1 MSSILR
7 DDVDKFFD
15 YGINIPTRTL
25 YIGSTSYLAE
35 GDESGVDHEMTERA
49 VKGIHLLDS
58 HAKSGDKPFT
68 IIMNNPGGDWYHGVA
83 IYDAI
88 TTSRNH
94 ITVKVY
100 GHAMSMGAVIL
111 QAADER
117 LIAPNARLMIHY
129 GTMGYDSHSKIYQKW
144 AEESKRMDRA
154 HEDIFLEQIREKR
167 PKFSRIKLQAMMNF
181 DTFFSAKEAIELGL
195 ADKIIV
201 RGDKNE

>member
-1 MSSILR
+1 MSTILR

-15 YGINIPTRTL
+15 YGINIPTRTI
-25 YIGSTSYLAE
+25 YIGSTTYLS
-35 GDESGVDHEMTERA
+35 GDDESGVDHEMTERA
-49 VKGIHLLDS
+49 IKGIHLLDS

-68 IIMNNPGGDWYHGVA
+68 IIMNNPGGNWYHGIA

-88 TTSRNH
+88 KTSKNH
-94 ITVKVY
+94 ITMKVY

-144 AEESKRMDRA
+144 AEEAKSIDII
-154 HEDIFLEQIREKR
+154 HEDILLESMREKH
-167 PKFSRIKLQAMMNF
+167 PKFSRESLKEMMNF
-181 DTFFSAKEAIELGL
+181 DTFFSASEAVKIGL
-195 ADKIIV
+195 ADKV
-201 RGDKNE
+201 LE